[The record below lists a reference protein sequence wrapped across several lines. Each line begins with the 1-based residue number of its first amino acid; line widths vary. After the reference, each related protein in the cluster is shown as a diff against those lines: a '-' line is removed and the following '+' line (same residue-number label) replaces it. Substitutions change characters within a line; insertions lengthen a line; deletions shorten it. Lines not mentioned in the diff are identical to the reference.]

1 MADKIYDLAMNIARK
16 ESQNPFAADSFADEM
31 QMAQLIQSIR
41 TQTKNNQMVRDNN
54 QLSQLVKNL
63 GSINTE
69 QGFNNFET
77 LMQGTSVH
85 PENQI
90 SLDTIENVFTSKRA
104 AYNAG
109 KEVYAK
115 VNPTIGMNIDDDKY
129 FLTPDKIPSFISRVL
144 VLSKTL

>member
-90 SLDTIENVFTSKRA
+90 SLDTIENVFAPLVDSPL
-104 AYNAG
+104 
-109 KEVYAK
+109 V
-115 VNPTIGMNIDDDKY
+115 TI
-129 FLTPDKIPSFISRVL
+129 
-144 VLSKTL
+144 